1 MEEKIKLWNDLKEKC
16 LQCTGCILCEK
27 RTKVVFGEGYIGARI
42 MFIGEGPGQQE
53 DEQGRP
59 FVGRAG
65 ILLDKMLD
73 SIGLSRQTNAMICN
87 VVKCRPPGNRVPD
100 RQEAAACLPYLRAQ
114 VAIVKPQIIVC
125 LGATAVKHVLDS
137 SVTITQ
143 TRGQWYEKKG
153 FWMIATFH
161 PAALLR
167 DPAKKV
173 LVWEDLKA
181 IREKY
186 TELGLDY

>member
-16 LQCTGCILCEK
+16 LQCTGCVLCEK
-27 RTKVVFGEGYIGARI
+27 RTNVVFGEGYIGSGI

-65 ILLDKMLD
+65 VLLDKMLD
-73 SIGLSRQTNAMICN
+73 SIGLSRETNAMICN
-87 VVKCRPPGNRVPD
+87 VVKCRPPGNRAPD
-100 RQEAAACLPYLRAQ
+100 RQEAAACLPFLRAQ

-137 SVTITQ
+137 SSTITKI
-143 TRGQWYEKKG
+143 RGQWYEKKG
-153 FWMIATFH
+153 FFMIATFH

-181 IREKY
+181 IRDKY
-186 TELGLDY
+186 TELGLVP

>member
-1 MEEKIKLWNDLKEKC
+1 MKLWNDLKEKC
-16 LQCTGCILCEK
+16 LQCTGCALSEK
-27 RTKVVFGEGYIGARI
+27 RTNVVFGEGYIGAGI

-65 ILLDKMLD
+65 VLLDKMLD
-73 SIGLSRQTNAMICN
+73 AIGLSRHTNAMICN

-100 RQEAAACLPYLRAQ
+100 RQEAAACLPFLRAQ
-114 VAIVKPQIIVC
+114 VAIIKPRIIVC
-125 LGATAVKHVLDS
+125 LGATAVKHVLDTVS
-137 SVTITQ
+137 GITQ
-143 TRGQWYEKKG
+143 IRGQWYEKKG
-153 FWMIATFH
+153 YWMIATFH

-181 IREKY
+181 IRAKY
-186 TELGLDY
+186 DELGLG

>member
-1 MEEKIKLWNDLKEKC
+1 MEEKIKLWNDLKENC
-16 LQCTGCILCEK
+16 LQCTGCVLCKK
-27 RTKVVFGEGYIGARI
+27 RTNVVFGEGYIGARI

-65 ILLDKMLD
+65 LLLDKMLD
-73 SIGLSRQTNAMICN
+73 SIGLSRETNAMICN

-100 RQEAAACLPYLRAQ
+100 RQEAAACLPFLRAQ
-114 VAIVKPQIIVC
+114 VAIIKPQIIVC

-137 SVTITQ
+137 SATITQ
-143 TRGQWYEKKG
+143 IRGQWYEKKG
-153 FWMIATFH
+153 FQMIATFH

-167 DPAKKV
+167 DPSKKV

-181 IREKY
+181 IRDKL
-186 TELGLDY
+186 TELGL